1 MKKTNL
7 ILLSLLLAP
16 VFLFNSCVSASP
28 TYGSAKTLEEAHP
41 DRIEKT
47 VIGMDI
53 NEFKKVWPEA
63 HRSGINENGEI
74 YEFVYAHSPLG
85 GYMYTYDYKIFAYFY
100 FTDNK
105 LIKYES
111 HQKSG
116 LQ

>member
-7 ILLSLLLAP
+7 ILLSLLLAT
-16 VFLFNSCVSASP
+16 VFLINSCAS
-28 TYGSAKTLEEAHP
+28 TTQGTAKTLEEAHP

-74 YEFVYAHSPLG
+74 YEFVYAHLPLG
-85 GYMYTYDYKIFAYFY
+85 FYAYDYKIYTYFY

-105 LIKYES
+105 LVKYES
-111 HQKSG
+111 QQKTG
-116 LQ
+116 F